1 MRTVEMVTPEKAT
14 ELWPLLKPMLA
25 AACESNE
32 ISKDEFEPEDV
43 YLLVQTGM
51 AAMFVFYEDDVPA
64 CTVVFQFHMTGDKKG
79 ADIISMGG
87 KNLMKFK
94 ALFWPSIL
102 QWLRANGVQFV
113 DAYANERIAQIYKS
127 KFGFSKSCAH
137 VRMSL

>member
-1 MRTVEMVTPEKAT
+1 
-14 ELWPLLKPMLA
+14 
-25 AACESNE
+25 
-32 ISKDEFEPEDV
+32 
-43 YLLVQTGM
+43 
-51 AAMFVFYEDDVPA
+51 
-64 CTVVFQFHMTGDKKG
+64 
-79 ADIISMGG
+79 MGG